1 MATFRLERLL
11 RLRGQ
16 LRSLRQLEL
25 QQAEDARVRLVRERH
40 ALETERD
47 TVLENTLRATERGE
61 LDGAGLHL
69 ARAYEAALDDRA
81 RRVEAHRRTAEVH
94 VAARRDAVAAE
105 RREERKLEHL
115 ADRYRERLE
124 VEAALAAER
133 MLDELTMSRHARE
146 NGEGDRG

>member
-1 MATFRLERLL
+1 MASFRLERLL

-25 QQAEDARVRLVRERH
+25 QQAEDARVRLVRERQ
-40 ALETERD
+40 ALDSERAR
-47 TVLENTLRATERGE
+47 VLEDTLRATERGE

-69 ARAYEAALDDRA
+69 ARAYESALDERA
-81 RRVEAHRRTAEVH
+81 QRVDQRRVSAEAH
-94 VAARRDAVAAE
+94 VAARRTAVAAE

-115 ADRYRERLE
+115 AERHRERLE
-124 VEAALAAER
+124 VETALAAER

-146 NGEGDRG
+146 NGEGSRG

>member
-40 ALETERD
+40 ALEDERE
-47 TVLENTLRATERGE
+47 TVLEDTLRATERGE

-81 RRVEAHRRTAEVH
+81 RRVEEHRRTAEVQ

>member
-1 MATFRLERLL
+1 MATFRLDRLL

-40 ALETERD
+40 ALEDERER
-47 TVLENTLRATERGE
+47 VLEDTLHATERGE
-61 LDGAGLHL
+61 LDGAGLHI
-69 ARAYEAALDDRA
+69 ARAYEAALDGRA
-81 RRVEAHRRTAEVH
+81 QRVDQLRVTAEGH
-94 VAARRDAVAAE
+94 VAARREAVAAE

-115 ADRYRERLE
+115 AERYRERLE

-146 NGEGDRG
+146 NGEGTRG

>member
-1 MATFRLERLL
+1 MATFRLDRLL

-25 QQAEDARVRLVRERH
+25 QQAEGARVRLVDERL
-40 ALETERD
+40 ALQAERQR
-47 TVLENTLRATERGE
+47 VLEETLRATQRGE

-69 ARAYEAALDDRA
+69 ARAYEHALDQRTQ
-81 RRVEAHRRTAEVH
+81 RVEQHTVVATQH
-94 VAARRDAVAAE
+94 VAKRRNAVAAE

-115 ADRYRERLE
+115 AERYRERLE
-124 VEAALAAER
+124 IEQALAAER

-146 NGEGDRG
+146 NGEDDRG

>member
-1 MATFRLERLL
+1 MATFRLDRLL

-25 QQAEDARVRLVRERH
+25 QQAEDARVRLVGERH
-40 ALETERD
+40 ALEDERQR
-47 TVLENTLRATERGE
+47 VLEDTLRATQRGE
-61 LDGAGLHL
+61 LDGGGLHL
-69 ARAYEAALDDRA
+69 ARAYEHALVQRA
-81 RRVEAHRRTAEVH
+81 QDVDRRTITAAQH
-94 VAARRDAVAAE
+94 VVARRDAVAAE

-124 VEAALAAER
+124 VEQALAAER

-146 NGEGDRG
+146 NGEADRG

>member
-25 QQAEDARVRLVRERH
+25 QQAEDARVRLVRERD
-40 ALETERD
+40 ALEAERD

-61 LDGAGLHL
+61 MDGAGLHL
-69 ARAYEAALDDRA
+69 ARDYEAALDDRA
-81 RRVEAHRRTAEVH
+81 RRADEGRRTAEVH
-94 VAARRDAVAAE
+94 VAARRGAVAAE

-115 ADRYRERLE
+115 AERYRERLE

-133 MLDELTMSRHARE
+133 MLDELTMSRHGRE
-146 NGEGDRG
+146 NGERDRG

>member
-1 MATFRLERLL
+1 MATFRLDRLL

-25 QQAEDARVRLVRERH
+25 QLAEETRVRLVKERR
-40 ALETERD
+40 ALQAERQ
-47 TVLENTLRATERGE
+47 TVLEDTLRATERGE

-69 ARAYEAALDDRA
+69 ARAYEAALDERA
-81 RRVEAHRRTAEVH
+81 RRVDERRITAEGQ

-115 ADRYRERLE
+115 AERHRERLE

-146 NGEGDRG
+146 NGEGSRG

>member
-1 MATFRLERLL
+1 MATFRLDRLL

-25 QQAEDARVRLVRERH
+25 QQAEEARVRLVRERH
-40 ALETERD
+40 ALENERER
-47 TVLENTLRATERGE
+47 VLEDTLRATERGE
-61 LDGAGLHL
+61 LDGAGLHI
-69 ARAYEAALDDRA
+69 ARAYEAALDERAQRVDRLRATAEGHVTA
-81 RRVEAHRRTAEVH
+81 RRE
-94 VAARRDAVAAE
+94 AVAAE

-146 NGEGDRG
+146 NGEGTRG